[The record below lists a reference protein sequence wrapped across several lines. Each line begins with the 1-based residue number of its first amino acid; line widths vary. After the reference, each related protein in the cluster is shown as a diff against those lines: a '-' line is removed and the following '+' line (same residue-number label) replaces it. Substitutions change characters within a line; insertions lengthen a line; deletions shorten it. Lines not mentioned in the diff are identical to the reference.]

1 MVSGPENTGKD
12 GFFFPMVSGPETHG
26 TNGLV
31 WQPLDAMVFQWSPM
45 VANHWSNDGNGNDPS
60 IKSKVGYN
68 IAQN

>member
-1 MVSGPENTGKD
+1 
-12 GFFFPMVSGPETHG
+12 MVSGPETHG